1 MPALPQPHSKEKRG
15 KDAQA
20 ERIATEFLEE
30 DTHLGPLMFI
40 PGRVLHIEEV
50 KETGSPTR

>member
-1 MPALPQPHSKEKRG
+1 MPASPQPHSKEKRE
-15 KDAQA
+15 KDAKA

-50 KETGSPTR
+50 NGTGSPAR

>member
-1 MPALPQPHSKEKRG
+1 MPASPQPHSEEKRK
-15 KDAQA
+15 KDAQV

-30 DTHLGPLMFI
+30 DTRLGPLMFI

-50 KETGSPTR
+50 NGTGSPTR